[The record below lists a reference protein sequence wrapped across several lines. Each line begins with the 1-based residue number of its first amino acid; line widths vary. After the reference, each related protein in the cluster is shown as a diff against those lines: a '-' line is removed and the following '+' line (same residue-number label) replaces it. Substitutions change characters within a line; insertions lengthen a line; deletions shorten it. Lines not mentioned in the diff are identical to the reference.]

1 MIAQLPGF
9 QMGYDDSGDGLPV
22 VFLHGFP
29 HDRTLWTAQ
38 RLSLA
43 PRVRCLVPDIR
54 GFGHSST
61 HGPFSVEQY
70 ADDVVQLLDWLGI
83 ERAVICGLSMGGY
96 IAMALWRRH
105 PNRVRAMVFS
115 DTRAGADSDEAKAR
129 RDDMIALVKRDGARA
144 IVEPQLTGMVG
155 PATRERR
162 PEIMKTLRAM
172 MGRQPAAG
180 IIGAL
185 QALRDR
191 PDSRETLRTIS
202 VPSLVMVGE
211 DDVLTPIKEARAIAE
226 ALPSQAR
233 VRLEIIAG
241 AGHVPCLERP
251 AATTHALSD
260 FLSTLDPSI
269 AGPPVS

>member
-9 QMGYDDSGDGLPV
+9 QMGFDDQGEGLPI

-29 HDRTLWTAQ
+29 HDRTLWAAQ
-38 RLSLA
+38 RVALA
-43 PRVRCLVPDIR
+43 PHARCIVPDLR

-61 HGPFSVEQY
+61 HGPFSMDQY
-70 ADDVVQLLDWLGI
+70 ADDVVALLDWLGI
-83 ERAVICGLSMGGY
+83 GSAVVCGLSMGGY
-96 IAMALWRRH
+96 VAMALWRRH
-105 PNRVRAMVFS
+105 PDRVRAFVFC
-115 DTRAGADSDEAKAR
+115 DTRAGADSEDGQRKRDELA
-129 RDDMIALVKRDGARA
+129 ALVKRDGARA
-144 IVEPQLTGMVG
+144 IAESQIGGMVG
-155 PATRERR
+155 PTTRARR
-162 PEIMKTLRAM
+162 PEVIAGLRAM

-185 QALRDR
+185 QAMRDR

-202 VPSLVMVGE
+202 VPSLVIVGE

-226 ALPSQAR
+226 VLPSVAR

-260 FLSTLDPSI
+260 FLSTL
-269 AGPPVS
+269 A